1 MKPILYLLLSLTL
14 YSCLGK
20 ASSQDDEDA
29 VRKIVLDFQE
39 DFNEGSFKKAE
50 TYTTNDWIHI
60 HPLGGIDIGRKPVL
74 RTVREVHQ
82 SFLKGIT
89 MTTDSMQVRFIRPEV
104 ALVIAYHTL
113 DDYITPDNVK
123 HVNQQNI
130 KSYIIIK
137 EDGKWLMAFD
147 HNTIVQQSL

>member
-1 MKPILYLLLSLTL
+1 MKPILYILVPLTF
-14 YSCLGK
+14 YSCSGK
-20 ASSQDDEDA
+20 VSSQADEEA
-29 VRKIVLDFQE
+29 VREIVLDFQD
-39 DFNEGSFKKAE
+39 DFNEGSFLKAE

-60 HPLGGIDIGRKPVL
+60 HPLGGMDIGREPVL

-89 MTTDSMQVRFIRPEV
+89 MTTDSMQVRFIKPDV
-104 ALVIAYHTL
+104 ALVIAYHTI

-123 HVNQQNI
+123 YVNQQQI

-137 EDGKWLMAFD
+137 ENNKWLMAFD
-147 HNTIVQQSL
+147 HNTIVQRY

>member
-1 MKPILYLLLSLTL
+1 MKITLYILVSLTL
-14 YSCLGK
+14 YSCSGK
-20 ASSQDDEDA
+20 ASSQADEEA
-29 VRKIVLDFQE
+29 VMKIVLDFQE
-39 DFNEGSFKKAE
+39 DFNEGSFQKAE

-60 HPLGGIDIGRKPVL
+60 HPGGGMDIGREPVL

-89 MTTDSMQVRFIRPEV
+89 MTTDSMQVRFIRPDV
-104 ALVIAYHTL
+104 ALVIAYHTI
-113 DDYITPDNVK
+113 DDYVTPDNVM

-147 HNTIVQQSL
+147 HNTIVMQSH